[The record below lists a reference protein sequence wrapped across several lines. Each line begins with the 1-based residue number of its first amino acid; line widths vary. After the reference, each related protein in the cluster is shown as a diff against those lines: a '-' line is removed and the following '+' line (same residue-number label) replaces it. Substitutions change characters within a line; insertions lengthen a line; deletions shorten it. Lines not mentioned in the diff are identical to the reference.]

1 MKVNKDI
8 SRKYFSFLAY
18 QRSLQFLYETLDTL
32 IETLTAFTDRQTD
45 KSKDQTLKQHHLGS
59 KNNLSDY
66 RRPNYF
72 SRIGS
77 GN

>member
-1 MKVNKDI
+1 M
-8 SRKYFSFLAY
+8 
-18 QRSLQFLYETLDTL
+18 LDTL

-45 KSKDQTLKQHHLGS
+45 RQTDKSKDQALKQHHLGS

-72 SRIGS
+72 SRIVWQLIFVITIDFHA
-77 GN
+77 

>member
-1 MKVNKDI
+1 M
-8 SRKYFSFLAY
+8 
-18 QRSLQFLYETLDTL
+18 LDTL

-45 KSKDQTLKQHHLGS
+45 RQTDKSKDQALKQHHLGS